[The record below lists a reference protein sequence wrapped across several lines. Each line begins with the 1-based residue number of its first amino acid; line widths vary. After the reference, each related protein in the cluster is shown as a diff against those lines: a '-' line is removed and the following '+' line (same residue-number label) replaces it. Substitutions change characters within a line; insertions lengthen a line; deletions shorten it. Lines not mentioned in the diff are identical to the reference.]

1 MTMQVLSGV
10 RLMSCLD
17 SGRNFGV
24 APAIVTGMLAMASLA
39 LMQNEIRDQWTAYQ
53 SDQSVEGAN
62 PGSAAAIDVAAPSL
76 FAVETAASVSED
88 DAEEIDALS
97 ASVARRYRVSSQ
109 AMRDVIEA
117 AYGEARRNKLDPL
130 LILAVIAIESRFNPI
145 AQSQMG
151 ALGLMQVIPRFHAD
165 KIGDPDTVLDPEVNI
180 RVGTQVLKHY
190 IARGGSEAAGLQ
202 LYNGSTDPAGNGYA
216 QKVNAERARLSNAL
230 KRTRASLQ
238 GHGLS

>member
-1 MTMQVLSGV
+1 MTMQVLSGIRIV
-10 RLMSCLD
+10 PCLEP
-17 SGRNFGV
+17 GRNFGV
-24 APAIVTGMLAMASLA
+24 APAIVTGLLAVASLA
-39 LMQNEIRDQWTAYQ
+39 LVQNDVRDLWTTYR
-53 SDQSVEGAN
+53 SDHATQGTHLA
-62 PGSAAAIDVAAPSL
+62 SAAATDVAAPSL
-76 FAVETAASVSED
+76 YAVGTADVSD
-88 DAEEIDALS
+88 HDAEEIDALS

-117 AYGEARRNKLDPL
+117 AYGEGRRNKLDPL

-165 KIGDPDTVLDPEVNI
+165 KIDDPDTVLDPEVNI

-202 LYNGSTDPAGNGYA
+202 LYNGSSDPAGNGYA
-216 QKVNAERARLSNAL
+216 QKVNAERQRLATAL
-230 KRTRASLQ
+230 KRSRASLR
-238 GHGLS
+238 GHPVT